1 MNPEDIVAG
10 LVALNGG
17 ELVGRTRLQKQTYLL
32 DRCGA
37 NFGLRFTYH
46 HYGPYSFELAGGCVD
61 AEAEERIAINERVGG
76 HGVPYAIFTS
86 TGDGAPPDALG
97 ELPAARA
104 RALLEEM
111 RRVSDIVLEL
121 AATIV
126 FLRDEWSYYGKGKT
140 DAVEETKARKSLK
153 ATEGRIGEAR
163 GLLGR
168 LGLEEAGAPAGP

>member
-17 ELVGRTRLQKQTYLL
+17 DLVGRTRLQKQTYLL

-61 AEAEERIAINERVGG
+61 AEAEGWVRIEERAGR

-86 TGDGAPPDALG
+86 TGDGAPPNFLG
-97 ELPAARA
+97 ELSAARV
-104 RALLEEM
+104 RSLLEEM
-111 RRVSDIVLEL
+111 RGVSDIVLEL
-121 AATIV
+121 AATVV

-140 DAVEETKARKSLK
+140 GAVEETKARKSLK
-153 ATEGRIGEAR
+153 ATEGRIGEALD
-163 GLLGR
+163 LLGK
-168 LGLEEAGAPAGP
+168 LGLEAADAHAAR